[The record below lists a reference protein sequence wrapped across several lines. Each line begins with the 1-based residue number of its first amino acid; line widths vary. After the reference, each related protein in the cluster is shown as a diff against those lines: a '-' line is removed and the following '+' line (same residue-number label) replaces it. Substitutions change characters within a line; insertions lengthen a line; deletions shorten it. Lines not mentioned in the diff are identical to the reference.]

1 MTDSLWYSILI
12 AAVPLSLI
20 AALIS
25 MYVFAHFAVKQL
37 DRDREDEAKAKRE
50 KAEAEAA
57 GEIPAS

>member
-12 AAVPLSLI
+12 AAVPLSII

-25 MYVFAHFAVKQL
+25 MYVFAHFSVKQL
-37 DRDREDEAKAKRE
+37 NHDIEEREKRE

-57 GEIPAS
+57 GEAPTGS